1 MIGSLAS
8 WTHGHLRFGSTL
20 RAASLAIVAACSD
33 APTDPGRDR
42 DPDAGSWRTW
52 VIASAAEVRPAAPP
66 PEASPQHLAE
76 LEEIIRRQSARTS
89 PTDSLMRAWD
99 KLPTSRWH
107 TLALDLSAFYW
118 VLLPDVR
125 AATPARSARAFALL
139 HVAMYD
145 AMVATWG
152 AKYIYNRRAPAK
164 ADPRVQAYV
173 DVGDTPSYPSEH
185 AAAATAAAAVL
196 SYLFPNEDTASFHAL
211 AQDAGEA
218 RIVGG
223 AAYRSDVDAGYAI
236 GRADAARVIARART
250 DGSADP
256 WTGAMP
262 TGPTAWKPT
271 PSRFVASPFDPTA
284 GSWRTWVIPSGDAFR
299 PGPPPA
305 LGSPTFDRDLEELRA
320 LSQTRTAEQAN
331 IARFWASE
339 SPSARWEVFMQ
350 EEITRRGFGPMR
362 AARALA
368 LASVATYDAM
378 VACWDAKYAYW
389 LLRPISAD
397 PALVTVFAT
406 PPFPSYPSGHST
418 LSSAVAEVFAEL
430 FPTAAREYRRKGEEA
445 SLSRIMGGVHYRFD
459 VLAGEALG
467 RQVGQAIVA
476 WARADGSN

>member
-1 MIGSLAS
+1 MTGAFA
-8 WTHGHLRFGSTL
+8 R
-20 RAASLAIVAACSD
+20 RAAHSPRLAAAIATATLAICSACSD
-33 APTDPGRDR
+33 AATAPGRDR
-42 DPDAGSWRTW
+42 DPNAGTWRTW
-52 VIASAAEVRPAAPP
+52 VLANAADVRPAAPP
-66 PEASPQHLAE
+66 ASGSAQELAE

-89 PTDSLMRAWD
+89 PTDSMMRAWD
-99 KLPTSRWH
+99 VLPTTAWH
-107 TLALDLSAFYW
+107 SLALDLSAFYW

-125 AATPARSARAFALL
+125 LATPARSARAFALL

-145 AMVATWG
+145 ALVATWN
-152 AKYIYNRRAPAK
+152 AKYFYDRPAPAN

-173 DVGDTPSYPSEH
+173 DVGDAPSYPSEH
-185 AAAATAAAAVL
+185 AAAAAAAAAVL
-196 SYLFPNEDTASFHAL
+196 SYLFPNEDTTAFHSLAS
-211 AQDAGEA
+211 DAGEA
-218 RIVGG
+218 RIVAG
-223 AAYRSDVDAGYAI
+223 AAYPSDVDAGYAI
-236 GRADAARVIARART
+236 GRAVAARVIARART

-256 WTGAMP
+256 WSGTMP

-271 PSRFVASPFDPTA
+271 PSRFVAEPFDPTA
-284 GSWRTWVIPSGDAFR
+284 GSWRPWVIPSGDAFR

-305 LGSPTFDRDLEELRA
+305 LGSPEFNRDLDELRS
-320 LSQTRTAEQAN
+320 LSQARTTEQAN

-339 SPSARWEVFMQ
+339 SPSSRWEVFIQ
-350 EEITRRGFGPMR
+350 DEIARRGFGTMR

-378 VACWDAKYAYW
+378 VACWDAKYVYW

-397 PALVTVFAT
+397 PALVTVFST

-430 FPTAAREYRRKGEEA
+430 FPAAAREYRHKGEEA
-445 SLSRIMGGVHYRFD
+445 SLSRVMAGVHYRFD

-467 RQVGQAIVA
+467 RHVGEAVVA